1 MAEGLVMRYGK
12 VTNVDDPH
20 GGGRIQVRT
29 VYDNIRGENKELP
42 WYIPLL
48 PKMLH
53 VRPKVGELVLVISMA
68 AGNFDEPSFYVGPLI
83 SQEDK
88 LFREDADGALSITST
103 GYIGWEENPRGK
115 KGVQPTLY
123 PNTAD
128 IAIEGRKDTGIQLKD
143 EEVRVKAGV
152 KVVDERGPRNNTSNP
167 AFISLKYYPKNDVFK
182 EGYKSTATI
191 VADKINLISTLS
203 DDPETEEMTR
213 GEVRE
218 VVVDFRKEYTT
229 NRKRLLDKA
238 EWRLYV
244 KDADRDLDVIPYR
257 PVERAFLN
265 NFFIIN
271 TGDLIP
277 NDYYVDIRVMTGR
290 ETRYYKKV
298 LRFRVVSDVTNRYQ

>member
-1 MAEGLVMRYGK
+1 MAEGLVMRFGK

-20 GGGRIQVRT
+20 GGGRIQART

-203 DDPETEEMTR
+203 DDPETEEIPVTENQDR
-213 GEVRE
+213 
-218 VVVDFRKEYTT
+218 
-229 NRKRLLDKA
+229 KA
-238 EWRLYV
+238 ED
-244 KDADRDLDVIPYR
+244 KDNLISDSAMRELVEKAHQVPYGDILIQFLDLFR
-257 PVERAFLN
+257 TAFATHVHPFPTMPPCQDPNIVAVSSYDLN
-265 NFFIIN
+265 KTLSDNVRIN
-271 TGDLIP
+271 
-277 NDYYVDIRVMTGR
+277 
-290 ETRYYKKV
+290 
-298 LRFRVVSDVTNRYQ
+298 

>member
-203 DDPETEEMTR
+203 DDPETEEIPVTENQDR
-213 GEVRE
+213 
-218 VVVDFRKEYTT
+218 
-229 NRKRLLDKA
+229 KA
-238 EWRLYV
+238 ED
-244 KDADRDLDVIPYR
+244 KDNLISDSAMRELVEKAHQVPYGDVLIQFLDLFR
-257 PVERAFLN
+257 TAFATHVHPFPTMPPCQDPNIVAVSSYDLN
-265 NFFIIN
+265 KTLSDNVRIN
-271 TGDLIP
+271 
-277 NDYYVDIRVMTGR
+277 
-290 ETRYYKKV
+290 
-298 LRFRVVSDVTNRYQ
+298 